1 MGKRMTMSPKCERA
15 CRGFN
20 CSPLLCRESNLGSSS
35 LLAPGSRTGRQGFV
49 FAPHT
54 YIWSPDSGQ
63 WTHNDRT
70 RSGAGPEVESGLVV
84 LEKDTD
90 RTDPSFKHTNH
101 LQTQLDANRTGYSKI
116 LTSKHAI
123 SPTLPHDRK
132 RHSHRQS
139 LLVCVFVCEF
149 SLASEQLVIVWTPR
163 DNRTM
168 S

>member
-1 MGKRMTMSPKCERA
+1 MGASLPR
-15 CRGFN
+15 FQ
-20 CSPLLCRESNLGSSS
+20 
-35 LLAPGSRTGRQGFV
+35 LLAAPLPGVEPGFV
-49 FAPHT
+49 FAPRPWESNGEAGLRLCSAHI
-54 YIWSPDSGQ
+54 YLDSGH
-63 WTHNDRT
+63 THRT